1 MSGQVCVPVLCQVPP
16 GFSGICGGVDVC
28 AETEYVG
35 EETQQTLRKKY
46 Y

>member
-1 MSGQVCVPVLCQVPP
+1 MPGQVHAPVLCQVPL
-16 GFSGICGGVDVC
+16 GFSEICGGVDVH

-35 EETQQTLRKKY
+35 EETQQTLMKNY